1 MMNDAFWL
9 YAMEQEGDLPT
20 RQGKIQKVIKL
31 LAQSA
36 DPNDFAT
43 QCAAYASARI
53 DSDTFT
59 DAEVSYIEREVARR
73 RGYSI
78 F

>member
-1 MMNDAFWL
+1 MNDTFWL

-36 DPNDFAT
+36 DPNDFST
-43 QCAAYASARI
+43 QCAAYAAARI

-73 RGYSI
+73 RGYSL

>member
-1 MMNDAFWL
+1 MESMGFWL
-9 YAMEQEGDLPT
+9 YAMEQDGELPT
-20 RQGKIQKVIKL
+20 RQGKINKVIKL

-43 QCAAYASARI
+43 QCAVYNAARI

-59 DAEVSYIEREVARR
+59 DSEINYIEREVARR
-73 RGYSI
+73 RGY
-78 F
+78 

>member
-1 MMNDAFWL
+1 MNSSDLAFMG
-9 YAMEQEGDLPT
+9 YVFEQEGMTTT
-20 RQGKIQKVIKL
+20 RQGKINKVIKM

-43 QCAAYASARI
+43 QCAAYNAARI

-59 DAEVSYIEREVARR
+59 DSEIKYIEREVARR
-73 RGYSI
+73 RGY
-78 F
+78 